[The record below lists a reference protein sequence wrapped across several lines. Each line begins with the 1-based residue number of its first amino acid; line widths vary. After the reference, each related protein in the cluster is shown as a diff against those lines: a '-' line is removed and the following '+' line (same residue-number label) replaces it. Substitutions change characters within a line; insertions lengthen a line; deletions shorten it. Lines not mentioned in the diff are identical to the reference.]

1 VVEQSAVPGIF
12 ERSSQRDGELAG
24 VARRRCGLRDPTPVR
39 HTAAVDADDVVR
51 FEAFGFVVLRGL
63 LGLDEVKQLR
73 SEVVGALT
81 DAFGEAFGR
90 NARAEGT
97 VDVAVPGNFLPLMAD
112 ASPLSQ
118 ALVVDD
124 PRLPSVA
131 AALLDDFTVASPAL
145 AACLVGQT
153 PWHND
158 AGTGSRWV
166 RVNAYLDPVTA
177 TSGALRVVPATHHGS
192 LPVDIARQ
200 FDAGWSRGDPFVLPG
215 VALETSPGDVVVF
228 DPRVHH
234 GSWGGRSRLR
244 WSVDYAAMAGVGDLA
259 ARAKLVALI
268 EDLSDWPTT
277 AAWPTWS
284 QWTAGADRT
293 AARAR
298 AIATLQDLG
307 VLPDVQTPTA

>member
-1 VVEQSAVPGIF
+1 M
-12 ERSSQRDGELAG
+12 DAG
-24 VARRRCGLRDPTPVR
+24 
-39 HTAAVDADDVVR
+39 DVVH
-51 FEAFGFVVLRGL
+51 FETFGFVVLRDL
-63 LGLDEVKQLR
+63 LTPDEVERLR

-81 DAFGEAFGR
+81 DVFGEAFGR
-90 NARAEGT
+90 NTRADGT
-97 VDVAVPGNFLPLMAD
+97 MDVTVPGNFLPLMAD

-124 PRLPSVA
+124 PRLPTIA
-131 AALLDDFTVASPAL
+131 ARLLGDFTVASPAL
-145 AACLVGQT
+145 AACLVGET

-158 AGTGSRWV
+158 AGTGNRWV
-166 RVNAYLDPVTA
+166 RVNAYLDPVTE
-177 TSGALRVVPATHHGS
+177 TSGALRVVPASQHGS

-200 FDAGWSRGDPFVLPG
+200 RDANWPRETPSVKPG

-244 WSVDYAAMAGVGDLA
+244 WSVDYAGMVGADDDA

-277 AAWPTWS
+277 PAWPTWS
-284 QWTAGADRT
+284 QWAAGAGGT
-293 AARAR
+293 EARRR
-298 AIATLQDLG
+298 AIATLHDLG
-307 VLPDVQTPTA
+307 VLPDGQTPPA